1 LIRQLRDARKEI
13 VHLKGEVLA
22 ERRKM
27 KQLMDMY
34 KENLEL
40 AKFTTRRFM
49 PLHRQLR
56 NLYRQNKDL

>member
-13 VHLKGEVLA
+13 AHLKGEVLA

-34 KENLEL
+34 KE
-40 AKFTTRRFM
+40 TI
-49 PLHRQLR
+49 
-56 NLYRQNKDL
+56 